1 MLKNL
6 NVIPVLTRWILSDEC
21 NEVHYIGGP
30 DVLPAPLEGEEE
42 AKQLEKLINENDES
56 ARRMLIIQG

>member
-1 MLKNL
+1 MRNCNACPQLKIKERREKLLKNL
-6 NVIPVLTRWILSDEC
+6 NVIPVLTRWILSDES

-42 AKQLEKLINENDES
+42 AKTV
-56 ARRMLIIQG
+56 